1 MVNSCTYSFHL
12 CCWTFPNSIGSIPP
26 HAAFVLGYMG
36 KPLKSR
42 TAEQLGPFQLNS
54 ADFELIEWGMWY
66 LAIHFALTRR
76 ELSCSQAY
84 AFVKSFNSLDGERG
98 VLDYPHC
105 VDRRIFCII
114 SYQVKKPAAER
125 SVRATNLSRRSSSG
139 GVPSVRPACL
149 GGPAVEATRPCH
161 KLI

>member
-12 CCWTFPNSIGSIPP
+12 CCWTLPNSIGSIPP

-84 AFVKSFNSLDGERG
+84 AFVNPSTPWMGSVAYLTIHI
-98 VLDYPHC
+98 VLTDEY
-105 VDRRIFCII
+105 
-114 SYQVKKPAAER
+114 SA
-125 SVRATNLSRRSSSG
+125 
-139 GVPSVRPACL
+139 
-149 GGPAVEATRPCH
+149 
-161 KLI
+161 